1 MINKLKI
8 RVIIFT
14 FSLFTINHSTWAML
28 GTKCT
33 EQAGS
38 GVIRCGNGCHGC
50 RVAVSEPNQAKKQTF
65 SMELLNL
72 KPNVNL
78 QNSVAATQSAITIT
92 QADFQNLAAVGNTN
106 LSFGDS
112 NSPITMNVGQASS
125 LAQIWTLP
133 ANLYEIFDYGQ
144 REDFIAP
151 ASSPFTLP
159 AGTTHVMKSSV
170 ETAEG
175 LEADLYQNFKITAS
189 TVDYLGSD
197 FDYIVA
203 PDDDFSA
210 EPDFK
215 FTDVPLS
222 YTDSYSSTVEKF
234 NPVVNGALYKEVG
247 NAVVD
252 GWGTIATPDG
262 TYNCLRIKYN
272 VNKFKRNLITDSYIS
287 DGSEV
292 RYQWI
297 SSNGFSFTATVV
309 SENMITHVATLDNC
323 LLTKIVATNTLSEQT
338 DVKLNNNSK
347 GVTINDDDDEADP
360 SAILDIKSNNKGVL
374 IPRVTQVNRPS
385 NPADGLIIYQVDG
398 TKGLY
403 VYIKGTGWLKL
414 ATN

>member
-8 RVIIFT
+8 RAIFFT
-14 FSLFTINHSTWAML
+14 FSLFAINHSTWAML
-28 GTKCT
+28 GQKCK
-33 EQAGS
+33 EDAGS
-38 GVIRCGNGCHGC
+38 GIVRCGCGGC
-50 RVAVSEPNQAKKQTF
+50 RVAVSELNHAKKQTF

-78 QNSVAATQSAITIT
+78 QNSVASTQSAITIT
-92 QADFQNLAAVGNTN
+92 QADFQNLAAVGNSN

-125 LAQIWTLP
+125 SAQTWTLP

-144 REDFIAP
+144 REDFISP
-151 ASSPFTLP
+151 ASSPLTP
-159 AGTTHVMKSSV
+159 PEGTTHVMKSSV

-175 LEADLYQNFKITAS
+175 LEADLYQNFKITTT
-189 TVDYLGSD
+189 TVDYLGTD
-197 FDYIVA
+197 FDYIIDL
-203 PDDDFSA
+203 DDDFSA

-215 FTDVPLS
+215 FINVPLS
-222 YTDSYSSTVEKF
+222 YNDNYSSTVEKF
-234 NPVVNGALYKEVG
+234 NPVVNGALYKEIIS
-247 NAVVD
+247 AAVD

-297 SSNGFSFTATVV
+297 SSNGFSFTATII
-309 SENMITHVATLDNC
+309 SENMTTHVANLDNC
-323 LLTKIVATNTLSEQT
+323 LLTKIVATNTLAEQT

-347 GVTINDDDDEADP
+347 AVTINNDDDEADP
-360 SAILDIKSNNKGVL
+360 SAILDVKSNDKGIL
-374 IPRVTQVNRPS
+374 IPRIAKANRPA
-385 NPADGLIIYQVDG
+385 NPATGLLIFQIDDTPGFYYFDG
-398 TKGLY
+398 TNWK
-403 VYIKGTGWLKL
+403 KL
-414 ATN
+414 ITN